1 MDFITLRAT
10 IYNVLLSLITE
21 DGINASGRN
30 EIYGCIF
37 GRDSAITILKILKV
51 LSNEKIDP
59 AIDTQYLKEV
69 CKRSLLTLCALQGK
83 KHNVESGEQPGK
95 FIHEY
100 RKEKYDHLLSL
111 EKPWFVYP
119 DKKLRNFDSLDAT
132 PLALIAIF
140 RYYELTNDS
149 EFLLRVMPS
158 VEKGLKWI
166 LKYADLDGDSLVEYE
181 LSAKRVS
188 GGLVVQSWTDSHES
202 LRQVDGKF
210 PNYPIAPVEVQGYV
224 WLALTLWSRFYSS
237 NEIAGVLPSFAMR
250 LSRRAKKMKK
260 VFNKK
265 FMLIDRGFAFP
276 AQALDGDK
284 TQITT
289 ITGNPLLLLWASDIH
304 DGIRESI
311 LDEKF
316 VEDLVHRSFM
326 PDLFEPDAGI
336 RTMSALSPT
345 YNPHEDSYHNGSFW
359 PKLNG
364 MAHEGLVLWGFENEA
379 YLLKLATLTPIAY
392 FNSPIELYGKDADGA
407 YIEFRNPTGQVGCRE
422 QAWSA
427 AAALDLLIES

>member
-1 MDFITLRAT
+1 MDFSHLRNT

-51 LSNEKIDP
+51 LSYEKIDP
-59 AIDTQYLKEV
+59 AIDTVYLTEV

-100 RKEKYDHLLSL
+100 RTEKYDHLLSL

-132 PLALIAIF
+132 PLALIALY
-140 RYYELTNDS
+140 RYYELTKDS

-181 LSAKRVS
+181 LSA

-202 LRQVDGKF
+202 LRQIDGRF

-224 WLALTLWSRFYSS
+224 WLALTLWSRFYDSS
-237 NEIAGVLPSFAMR
+237 SIEGVSETFSKR
-250 LSRRAKKMKK
+250 LSKRARRMKK

-265 FMLIDRGFAFP
+265 FLLIDSGYVFP

-284 TQITT
+284 NQITT
-289 ITGNPLLLLWASDIH
+289 MTGNPLLLLWASDIH
-304 DGIRESI
+304 DGKWESI
-311 LDEKF
+311 LDDQYID
-316 VEDLVHRSFM
+316 DLVSRSFL
-326 PDLFEPDAGI
+326 PDLFVSDAGI
-336 RTMSALSPT
+336 RTMSTLSLT
-345 YNPHEDSYHNGSFW
+345 YNPREDSYHNGSFW

-364 MAHEGLVLWGFENEA
+364 MAHEGLAKWGFENEA

-407 YIEFRNPTGQVGCRE
+407 FIEFRNPTGQVGCRE

-427 AAALDLLIES
+427 AAALDLLMES